1 MASPKKS
8 SCSAASAKRTPRRTR
23 RRADAR
29 ETPVTPIVGI
39 GSSAGGLEAL
49 EAFLDAMP
57 VDSGMAFVIVT
68 HQLPDHTSLLPD
80 LLGRHTAMP
89 ISEVTAGMPIQ
100 PNQIYLSTPGS
111 YLSIANAILQSM
123 PRETPNGPSLPID
136 YFLRALAEDQQERAI
151 GIVLSGTGTDGTLG
165 LQAIKGYG
173 GLTIVQAEDEAR
185 FSGMPLSA
193 FATGAVDH
201 MLPTAAMPQ
210 ILLAFAQAPY
220 LTRSAEKGARP
231 DLTEDLLRQICILL
245 RNRTKHDFS
254 GYKPTT
260 IRRRLTRRI
269 AVYQLD
275 TPQQYLHLLREHPHE
290 LDLLFR
296 ELLIAVTAFFRDP
309 EAFDLLA
316 THALPQL
323 LQQRPEHDPVRVWV
337 AGCSTGEEAYSL
349 AMVLHECSERLGL
362 YCPVQIFATD
372 LDGQNIEKART
383 GIYPDGIARDV
394 SAERLER
401 FFTHENGH
409 YSIKQEIREM
419 VVFAEQNVIAD
430 PPFTKLD
437 LLSCR
442 NLLIYLEAD
451 LQRRL
456 IPMFHYALKPK
467 GLLFLGSSETVGGFT
482 DLFTPLDRRWK
493 IFQRLDPPARTQP
506 LAGFVARPD
515 RERLGTAA
523 PPTSAKTREERLES
537 LVNTLL
543 IQSFAPPGVLVNEQ
557 GDIVFIHGQTGL
569 FLQPAPGTPSHN
581 VFSMAREGLRLELV
595 MALRQASA
603 TDTES
608 VQRRVEVQTNGGSI
622 TVDMTVQAIRDPE
635 PLQGLF
641 LITFRPLPIE
651 TPASSPSRRRA
662 RSPHQEQIAALEGEL
677 QETKG
682 TLQSSLEESET
693 INEELKSA
701 NEELQS
707 TNEELQSSNEELETA
722 KEEMQSLNEELQT
735 VNSELHQKVEELSHS
750 HDDMKNLLNSTDIA
764 TLFLD
769 RQLQIMRFTP
779 QASKVI
785 KLIDSDVGRPIGDL
799 VLNVDYTSLVA
810 DAQDVLRTLVP
821 KEVEMS
827 MPEGQWYLMRM
838 MPYRTMDNVIDGL
851 VLTFIDITD
860 LTQQKRA
867 ELASHEARVYAESII
882 EAVRE
887 ALVILDADLRVVSV
901 NRAFYRTFQQ
911 TADGAVGKPFF
922 HLNHGAWE
930 QAELQRLL
938 REVLDSDATFE
949 DFQFDPIFPD
959 LGTKSLLLNARR
971 IARAPGLSPLI
982 LLAIEDRAIRP

>member
-1 MASPKKS
+1 
-8 SCSAASAKRTPRRTR
+8 
-23 RRADAR
+23 
-29 ETPVTPIVGI
+29 VTPIVGI

-57 VDSGMAFVIVT
+57 VDGGMAFVIVT

-111 YLSIANAILQSM
+111 YLSIANATLQPM
-123 PRETPNGPSLPID
+123 PRESRNGPPLPID
-136 YFLRALAEDQQERAI
+136 YFLRALAADQQERAI
-151 GIVLSGTGTDGTLG
+151 GIILSGTGTDGTLG

-185 FSGMPLSA
+185 FAGMPLSA

-220 LTRSAEKGARP
+220 LTRSTEKDTRP

-269 AVYQLD
+269 AVHQLD
-275 TPQQYLHLLREHPHE
+275 TPQQYLQLLREHPHE

-323 LQQRPEHDPVRVWV
+323 QQRSEYDPVRVWV

-349 AMVLHECSERLGL
+349 AMVLRECSEHLGF

-383 GIYPDGIARDV
+383 GIYPDGIAGDV

-401 FFTHENGH
+401 FFTHEDGH
-409 YSIKQEIREM
+409 YRIKQEIREM

-456 IPMFHYALKPK
+456 IPMFHYALNPK
-467 GLLFLGSSETVGGFT
+467 GLLFLGSSETIGGFT

-493 IFQRLDPPARTQP
+493 IFQRLDTPTRTQP

-515 RERLGTAA
+515 RERLGTSA
-523 PPTSAKTREERLES
+523 PSTSAKPREERLES

-543 IQSFAPPGVLVNEQ
+543 IQSFAPPGVLVNDQ

-595 MALRQASA
+595 TALRQATA
-603 TDTES
+603 TDTKS
-608 VQRRVEVQTNGGSI
+608 VQRRVEVQTNGGII
-622 TVDMTVQAIRDPE
+622 TVDVTVQAIRDPE

-641 LITFRPLPIE
+641 LITFHPLPVE
-651 TPASSPSRRRA
+651 TPASPPSRRRA
-662 RSPHQEQIAALEGEL
+662 RGPHQEQIAALEREL
-677 QETKG
+677 QETKE

-693 INEELKSA
+693 INEELKST

-722 KEEMQSLNEELQT
+722 KEEMQSLNEELQM
-735 VNSELHQKVEELSHS
+735 VNSELHQKVEALSQTN
-750 HDDMKNLLNSTDIA
+750 DDMKNLLNSTDIA

-769 RQLQIMRFTP
+769 HQLQIRRFTP

-821 KEVEMS
+821 KEVDMS
-827 MPEGQWYLMRM
+827 TPEGQWYLMRM

-851 VLTFIDITD
+851 VITFIDITD
-860 LTQQKRA
+860 LTQQKQA
-867 ELASHEARVYAESII
+867 ELASQEARVYAESII
-882 EAVRE
+882 ETVRE
-887 ALVILDADLRVVSV
+887 ALVILDADLRVVSA
-901 NRAFYRTFQQ
+901 NRAFYRAFQQ
-911 TADGAVGKPFF
+911 TADGAVGEPFL

-930 QAELQRLL
+930 QAEFQRLL
-938 REVLDSDATFE
+938 REVLDSDTTFE
-949 DFQFDPIFPD
+949 DFQFDLIFPE
-959 LGTKSLLLNARR
+959 LGAKSLLLNARR
-971 IARAPGLSPLI
+971 IERAPSLSPLI
-982 LLAIEDRAIRP
+982 LLAIEDRTDRP